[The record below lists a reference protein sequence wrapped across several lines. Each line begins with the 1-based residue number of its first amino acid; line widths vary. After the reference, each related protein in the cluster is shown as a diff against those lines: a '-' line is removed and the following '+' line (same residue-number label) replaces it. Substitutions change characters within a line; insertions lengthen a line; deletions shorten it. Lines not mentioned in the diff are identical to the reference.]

1 MGPHG
6 MHPAGPPGVRPH
18 GATAQVAHPPYLA
31 SQTAARMG
39 APQEPWA
46 DSLKTLMLVFG
57 VALIACF
64 VLPWAL
70 APKVGFSWDVI
81 RAAEGKTKLVP
92 LLIGGTGLLALV
104 LSLLPLA
111 VPVRGGAAAAVGFVP
126 LALGMLVL
134 APFHWHSLFLLIGA
148 LTLVSGLL
156 IRSAYHSS
164 MVPRVMVTVGVVCLL
179 IPMLVPDA
187 ALIDLFKG
195 IGSAPGK
202 AKVGILIALVFY
214 VLAITGLI
222 LTWLPTPSAMGTNI
236 VAWLLILWPLVI
248 ALLVQLVLAGHMGER
263 IKTDMFG
270 LLWSP
275 VTQVAWAALLGYG
288 VASLVGKSLEH
299 S

>member
-1 MGPHG
+1 
-6 MHPAGPPGVRPH
+6 
-18 GATAQVAHPPYLA
+18 
-31 SQTAARMG
+31 MG

-81 RAAEGKTKLVP
+81 RAAEGKLKLYP

-104 LSLLPLA
+104 LALLPLA

-126 LALGMLVL
+126 LALGMFVIST
-134 APFHWHSLFLLIGA
+134 FHWHSLFLLISA

-156 IRSAYHSS
+156 VRSAYHSS
-164 MVPRVMVTVGVVCLL
+164 IVPRIMVTVGVVCLL

-187 ALIDLFKG
+187 SLIDMFKG

-202 AKVGILIALVFY
+202 DKVGILIALVFY
-214 VLAITGLI
+214 VLAIVGLI
-222 LTWLPTPSAMGTNI
+222 LTWLPTPSAMGTHI
-236 VAWLLILWPLVI
+236 VAWLLIIWPLVI
-248 ALLVQLVLAGHMGER
+248 SLIVELALAGDVGVR
-263 IKTDMFG
+263 IKSDMFA

-275 VTQVAWAALLGYG
+275 VTQIAWAALLGYG

-299 S
+299 H